1 MRTAGAAG
9 AAAIETENRFLFLAS
24 EESTTLIVN
33 LKLPVVTGVPET
45 VPVFAFKDNP
55 VGRDPDLTEN

>member
-9 AAAIETENRFLFLAS
+9 AAAIETENRFLFSAS
-24 EESTTLIVN
+24 EESTTPMVN

-55 VGRDPDLTEN
+55 RGRDPEVTEN